1 MELRR
6 WLPLFLAGIVLGVVL
21 RVDLLITFLV
31 MLLIVLSLATW
42 WQSLDTAQAEC
53 PVPGTQESGVLPHVS
68 APAGLDVHVRRQA
81 VVGAV
86 EQLGD
91 GRTQKR
97 VGPPPILGIAPLDSR
112 DSRGMVFVLGRHAAN
127 QRQLVGDRCSVGD
140 QFAEM
145 DSGKLGRD

>member
-1 MELRR
+1 M
-6 WLPLFLAGIVLGVVL
+6 
-21 RVDLLITFLV
+21 
-31 MLLIVLSLATW
+31 
-42 WQSLDTAQAEC
+42 
-53 PVPGTQESGVLPHVS
+53 
-68 APAGLDVHVRRQA
+68 HVRRQA

-97 VGPPPILGIAPLDSR
+97 VGYPPILGIAPLDSR

-127 QRQLVGDRCSVGD
+127 QRQLVGDRCGVGD

-145 DSGKLGRD
+145 DSGELRRDRSERSAELGAGFWVPGLELADASVEPDEQHLFLLLLLKVLDIKLLSLLVELQ